1 MIYFS
6 IFAIVLY
13 TLTKS
18 VGYIW
23 SGVFAVKK
31 SKQIGVSHILLSKGW
46 IALYREIIPI
56 EDDLDY
62 VRIRKLSLESSN
74 YEETLPIWTEYHRM
88 LELLTK
94 LEIMQNEF
102 HQDGYKNVDIV
113 TMVGDTITTM
123 NFDDYVNAASDERDV
138 LYDQAIYLEE
148 EFKQEESFYEN

>member
-13 TLTKS
+13 ILIKS
-18 VGYIW
+18 VGYVW
-23 SGVFAVKK
+23 SGVTAVKK
-31 SKQIGVSHILLSKGW
+31 SKQVGMSHILLSKGW
-46 IALYREIIPI
+46 TTLYREIIPV

-102 HQDGYKNVDIV
+102 QQDGYKNVDIV
-113 TMVGDTITTM
+113 TMIGDTITTI

-138 LYDQAIYLEE
+138 LYDNAIYLEE